1 MAEQTTTSHTSKT
14 KQEMQA
20 FLRRLDEF
28 RERLGAECQRR
39 WKNPHF
45 VGLEFPSFGW
55 CI

>member
-1 MAEQTTTSHTSKT
+1 MA
-14 KQEMQA
+14 KQKRYSAQLK
-20 FLRRLDEF
+20 FQVVL
-28 RERLGAECQRR
+28 CQRR